1 VWLRPPGCGSIQDL
15 VDAASPGAVVEV
27 PGGCVY
33 RETITINKPLTLK
46 GDPGAE
52 IRGSDV
58 WPSSEFM
65 LNGALYKS
73 SSTVPTLNAD
83 TGALCE

>member
-1 VWLRPPGCGSIQDL
+1 LLDP
-15 VDAASPGAVVEV
+15 
-27 PGGCVY
+27 Y
-33 RETITINKPLTLK
+33 REDILSLQHLIGGPLTLK

-58 WPSSEFM
+58 WPSSEFT

-83 TGALCE
+83 TGALCEGSSDRCHQPEQVYLDGVALK